1 MSNVTPLPQTQIAIG
16 SIVRLRS
23 GGPSMTVRQ
32 IGGDIV
38 IASWFNEIKELA
50 EAKFSVRELDLLK

>member
-38 IASWFNEIKELA
+38 IASWFNEIKELS